1 MTARTT
7 FEAAQV
13 TAHNTA
19 QFGGVTPNTSAT
31 VAPGN
36 AGTWSHAS
44 VEAARASGAI
54 TQAQYVAVKN
64 FLATWEQTQIGNAK
78 ATLRATGD
86 FAPT

>member
-13 TAHNTA
+13 TAHLTA
-19 QFGGVTPNTSAT
+19 QFGGVTPNLGAV

-36 AGTWSHAS
+36 LGTWSHAS
-44 VEAARASGAI
+44 AEAARASGAI
-54 TQAQYVAVKN
+54 TQSQYVAVKN
-64 FLATWEQTQIGNAK
+64 FLATWEETQIGNAK

-86 FAPT
+86 LAPT